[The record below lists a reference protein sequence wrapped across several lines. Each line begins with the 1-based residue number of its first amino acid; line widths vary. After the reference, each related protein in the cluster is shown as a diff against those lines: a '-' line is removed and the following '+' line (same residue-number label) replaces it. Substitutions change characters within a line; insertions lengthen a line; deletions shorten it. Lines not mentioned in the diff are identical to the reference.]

1 MLCWKIR
8 DKYSMEIGIR
18 RRSPRI
24 SASTV
29 NYQLSTI
36 HKRKRKFG
44 DSNVSKLAKQVWKG
58 RCNPEEAHDYRS
70 TDSVEW
76 RSTGD
81 SSQTTIQKHDDKAPI
96 MPDKPALELVL
107 DTLQRRDNYEIF
119 AEPVDPDEVEDYYEI
134 IKEPMDFGTM
144 RAKLHEGMYKSL
156 EQFEHD
162 LFLIP
167 ENAMHFN
174 SSATVYFK
182 QARVLH
188 ELAKKVFDALKADPK
203 SFVSKFSGTR
213 RRSMR
218 KALMNRSNDKK
229 TCLKD
234 TKTHRNVFSKCNS
247 NRNYNPSVISHPS
260 NNKEGRDGRLAESAI
275 LSFKPRQTH
284 DCGSSSS
291 LYNLLQHNSTPSLVM
306 MRNGGE
312 YSYKD
317 SLMSF
322 VKDLGPTAQ
331 MVAKRKLLGD
341 SSNNVRVELSSTSIA
356 PIQKKPDAHLS
367 DQVSLFKTFRDF
379 ASTAGN
385 KSNPLLYLHK
395 NLVFASTQN
404 IQNDARNAGEKV
416 KSSRG
421 HDFGVKQIAKKD
433 VPSNNI
439 RSSDDNVRPVIL
451 ALENYCHSN
460 TANAMDFKLRN
471 KRMLTTA
478 GDEQQRK
485 KPSSNSFTF
494 DLSFL
499 RARLNQM
506 KAPPS
511 LPSPSL
517 YRGGGF
523 NLAIG
528 SPIPDNRLFN
538 SHLPLRLL

>member
-1 MLCWKIR
+1 
-8 DKYSMEIGIR
+8 MEIGIR

-24 SASTV
+24 SASNV
-29 NYQLSTI
+29 NYQLSSI
-36 HKRKRKFG
+36 HKRKQKFG
-44 DSNVSKLAKQVWKG
+44 DSTVSKLAKQVWKG

-76 RSTGD
+76 RSTRD
-81 SSQTTIQKHDDKAPI
+81 SSQTTIQKHDDKASI
-96 MPDKPALELVL
+96 MPEKHALELVL

-119 AEPVDPDEVEDYYEI
+119 AEPVDPDEVDDYSEI

-144 RAKLHEGMYKSL
+144 RAKLHEGMYESL

-162 LFLIP
+162 LFLIR

-203 SFVSKFSGTR
+203 NFVSKFSGMT

-218 KALMNRSNDKK
+218 KALMNRSNDKE

-234 TKTHRNVFSKCNS
+234 TKTHRNAFSKCNS
-247 NRNYNPSVISHPS
+247 NRNNNPNIISHTS
-260 NNKEGRDGRLAESAI
+260 NNKGGRENRDDRLVESAI
-275 LSFKPRQTH
+275 LSCKRRQTH
-284 DCGSSSS
+284 DYGSSSS
-291 LYNLLQHNSTPSLVM
+291 LYHLFQHNSTPSLVM
-306 MRNGGE
+306 MKNGGE

-322 VKDLGPTAQ
+322 VKDLGPTTP
-331 MVAKRKLLGD
+331 MVAKCKLLGD
-341 SSNNVRVELSSTSIA
+341 SSNNARVELSSTSIA
-356 PIQKKPDAHLS
+356 PMQEKPNARLS
-367 DQVSLFKTFRDF
+367 DQVLLFKTFRDF
-379 ASTAGN
+379 APTAGN

-395 NLVFASTQN
+395 KNPVFASTQDT
-404 IQNDARNAGEKV
+404 QNDTRNAGEKV
-416 KSSRG
+416 KISCD
-421 HDFGVKQIAKKD
+421 HEFGVKQKTEMFHSSHCNSRITKKD
-433 VPSNNI
+433 VPSNSI
-439 RSSDDNVRPVIL
+439 RSSDDIVRPVIL

-471 KRMLTTA
+471 KRMLTIA
-478 GDEQQRK
+478 ADEQQRGN
-485 KPSSNSFTF
+485 PSSNSFSF

-506 KAPPS
+506 KAP
-511 LPSPSL
+511 SPSL
-517 YRGGGF
+517 YRGGF
-523 NLAIG
+523 NLAIEP
-528 SPIPDNRLFN
+528 PIPNN
-538 SHLPLRLL
+538 